1 MIKKSLIFIFLFS
14 ACSTGADNSVEE
26 ITIETTISSTITST
40 TTSTTTT
47 STTTTSPST
56 TITTTTTTTTIPKK
70 IFISMDHPSER
81 EDIPSSNEGYGDFI
95 ERLPG
100 YEGDSIQNLEIR
112 LAINELPDPFR
123 TILKEEILVV
133 NGCHPYGKVLFKRCV
148 YGVFDPLGYDEDG
161 NYGNDWSL
169 SIWISDRG
177 LQSGQVN
184 DILLHEAAHAY
195 SYLRLRT
202 CKEPGGESYRNLAHR
217 KFGGE
222 ENLADIFVYYFGG
235 KWTNSIDLEVLAID
249 YRRWVGEM
257 IAYCDLYNLE
267 KNT

>member
-1 MIKKSLIFIFLFS
+1 MIKKSLIFILFFTV
-14 ACSTGADNSVEE
+14 CSIGVDNSGEE
-26 ITIETTISSTITST
+26 TIIETTITST
-40 TTSTTTT
+40 TSSTTT

-56 TITTTTTTTTIPKK
+56 TVTTTTTTTTIPKK
-70 IFISMDHPSER
+70 IFISKDHPSER
-81 EDIPSSNEGYGDFI
+81 EDIPSSYQGYGDFI

-177 LQSGQVN
+177 LQS
-184 DILLHEAAHAY
+184 
-195 SYLRLRT
+195 
-202 CKEPGGESYRNLAHR
+202 
-217 KFGGE
+217 
-222 ENLADIFVYYFGG
+222 
-235 KWTNSIDLEVLAID
+235 
-249 YRRWVGEM
+249 
-257 IAYCDLYNLE
+257 
-267 KNT
+267 

>member
-1 MIKKSLIFIFLFS
+1 MIKKSFILMLFFTT
-14 ACSTGADNSVEE
+14 CSVGTENSVEE
-26 ITIETTISSTITST
+26 SIIETTITSTTPST
-40 TTSTTTT
+40 TTSTTSTLTT
-47 STTTTSPST
+47 ITTT
-56 TITTTTTTTTIPKK
+56 TTTTTTTTIPKK
-70 IFISMDHPSER
+70 IFISLDHPSER
-81 EDIPSSNEGYGDFI
+81 EDIPSSNQAYGDFI

-100 YEGDSIQNLEIR
+100 YEGDAIENLEIR

-177 LQSGQVN
+177 LQSGQLN
-184 DILLHEAAHAY
+184 DILIHEAAHAY

-202 CKEPGGESYRNLAHR
+202 CKAPGGESYRNLAHR

-222 ENLADIFVYYFGG
+222 ENLADIFVYYYGG
-235 KWTNSIDLEVLAID
+235 KWTNYIELEVLAID
-249 YRRWVGEM
+249 YRRWLGEM
-257 IAYCDLYNLE
+257 IAYCELYNSE
-267 KNT
+267 KKT